1 MLIFDCFLPG
11 ARRAHVQNTH
21 PDKLLACEECHEVH
35 QDIMGHFVVH
45 GFSFEC
51 KKCVK
56 KFYNRERLN
65 AHMEVHQDP
74 IECTW
79 RPSENEKPCA
89 RNIATRSMLVTHYRG
104 HKSEHKCQ
112 ECGQG
117 KRGGW
122 S

>member
-1 MLIFDCFLPG
+1 M
-11 ARRAHVQNTH
+11 QNTH
-21 PDKLLACEECHEVH
+21 PDKLITCEECTEPHT
-35 QDIMGHFVVH
+35 DMLAHFVTH
-45 GFSFEC
+45 GFTFEC

-79 RPSENEKPCA
+79 ESCGRM
-89 RNIATRSMLVTHYRG
+89 IATRSMLVTHYRG

-112 ECGQG
+112 ICGQG
-117 KRGGW
+117 IAI
-122 S
+122 